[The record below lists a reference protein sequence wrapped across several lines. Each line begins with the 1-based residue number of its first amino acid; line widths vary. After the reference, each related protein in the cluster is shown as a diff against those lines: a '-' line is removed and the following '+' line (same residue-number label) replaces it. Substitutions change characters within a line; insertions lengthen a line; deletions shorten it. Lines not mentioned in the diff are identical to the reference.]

1 MDGKEKVLL
10 KLIGEL
16 HGFCKENGILYYL
29 AETEKTAWSASLM
42 MDAENIRRFL
52 KAFKCPDKGRALEW
66 AGTNHAFS
74 GDSIKYVDTD
84 TLYYTQGRLVREI
97 NLGMFVSI
105 KPLSK
110 SSSKL
115 TKFDRYHRIIDL
127 EKNETRSAILNA
139 AAAKVYESKVAKTSG
154 KLKKKDIVEAKIHGT
169 AVYVRKTSAFAEAPD
184 EAWEKLIV
192 RKKNTDEFMCDETL
206 SFREL
211 DLKDDR
217 KNLAGYERKIAKSRV
232 DLKRGE
238 VLQNKCV
245 QVSTASYCR
254 FCVATDLLQKYSYD
268 EIAALGAEPGEVKD
282 ALDTYIGRA
291 TKLRKKNY
299 SGYIGDEFTKVINKL
314 YPEIDTK
321 DLYKYTPDLY
331 KEGIKLCDY
340 KGELIGVYGGRKGGK
355 DMTGKS
361 VLSEESIT
369 GKVKQSK
376 GVCNVGLSNGTGSN
390 AADQAEVNGGSDEH

>member
-10 KLIGEL
+10 RLLGEL

-29 AETEKTAWSASLM
+29 AESEKTAWSASLM
-42 MDAENIRRFL
+42 MDAENIRKFL
-52 KAFKCPDKGRALEW
+52 KTFKCTAEGRALEW
-66 AGTNHAFS
+66 VGTNHAYT

-84 TLYYTQGRLVREI
+84 TLYYTQGRLIREL

-115 TKFDRYHRIIDL
+115 TKFDRYHRVIDL
-127 EKNETRSAILNA
+127 RGNEKRSALLNS
-139 AAAKVYESKVAKTSG
+139 AAAKAGLSKLAKTKG
-154 KLKKKDIVEAKIHGT
+154 ELKKKDIVEVSVYGT
-169 AVYVRKTSAFAEAPD
+169 PVYVRKGSAFAETPD
-184 EAWEKLIV
+184 AAWDRLIS
-192 RKKNTDEFMCDETL
+192 RKKNTDEFMCDETI

-217 KNLAGYERKIAKSRV
+217 KTLAGYERKIAKARQ

-238 VLQNKCV
+238 ELQNKCV
-245 QVSTASYCR
+245 QVSTASYAR

-299 SGYIGDEFTKVINKL
+299 SAYIGDEFTKVINKL
-314 YPEIDTK
+314 YPAIDTK
-321 DLYKYTPDLY
+321 DLYAYTPDLY

-340 KGELIGVYGGRKGGK
+340 KGELIGVYGGAKGK
-355 DMTGKS
+355 GKS
-361 VLSEESIT
+361 A
-369 GKVKQSK
+369 GKAKA
-376 GVCNVGLSNGTGSN
+376 G
-390 AADQAEVNGGSDEH
+390 AAEAGKAKANGGSDEH